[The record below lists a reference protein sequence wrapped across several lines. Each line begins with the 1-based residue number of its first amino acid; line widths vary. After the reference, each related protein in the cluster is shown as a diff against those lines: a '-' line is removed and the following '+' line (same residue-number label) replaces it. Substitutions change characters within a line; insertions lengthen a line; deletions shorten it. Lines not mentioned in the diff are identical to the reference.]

1 MKHSVIALTG
11 GIGSGKSAVGNY
23 LREKSFTVIDC
34 DKLSREVSTHPQV
47 LQQVANLL
55 GNEYVIDGKLDRA
68 KIRSVVFGNKRLHDE
83 YSKIF
88 HERIKQMLVECVSKS
103 NGTVFVEIPL
113 LDAFDFEWDQI
124 WLVERD
130 VESRVNAV
138 VTRDNV
144 TAQNVLE
151 IVSKQA
157 ICTNFTVKID
167 NNGTLEELFNQVD
180 NLVKRHN
187 LL

>member
-1 MKHSVIALTG
+1 
-11 GIGSGKSAVGNY
+11 
-23 LREKSFTVIDC
+23 
-34 DKLSREVSTHPQV
+34 
-47 LQQVANLL
+47 
-55 GNEYVIDGKLDRA
+55 
-68 KIRSVVFGNKRLHDE
+68 
-83 YSKIF
+83 
-88 HERIKQMLVECVSKS
+88 MLVERISES

-138 VTRDNV
+138 VARDNV

-180 NLVKRHN
+180 ELVKRHN
-187 LL
+187 LM